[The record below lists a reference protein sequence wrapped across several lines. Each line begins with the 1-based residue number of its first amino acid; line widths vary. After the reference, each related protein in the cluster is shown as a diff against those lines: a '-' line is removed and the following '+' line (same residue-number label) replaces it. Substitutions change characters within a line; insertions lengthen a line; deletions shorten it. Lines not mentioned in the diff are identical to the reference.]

1 MCLGNKE
8 IMSMN
13 IKHYMELKGVDRM
26 QLSEDLNV
34 SYTTI
39 SDWINA
45 KTYPRI
51 DKIELMANYFG
62 VDKSSLVEK
71 RTEERI
77 ANDNALRI
85 AAHIDDNVTE
95 EQMNDIIRYIEFLK
109 SQQPKE

>member
-8 IMSMN
+8 IMGMN

-45 KTYPRI
+45 KTYPII

-62 VDKSSLVEK
+62 VDKSALVEK

-77 ANDNALRI
+77 ANDNAIRI

-95 EQMNDIIRYIEFLK
+95 EQMNDIIKYIKFLK
-109 SQQPKE
+109 SQQQKE

>member
-62 VDKSSLVEK
+62 VDKSALV
-71 RTEERI
+71 
-77 ANDNALRI
+77 
-85 AAHIDDNVTE
+85 
-95 EQMNDIIRYIEFLK
+95 
-109 SQQPKE
+109 

>member
-8 IMSMN
+8 IMGMN

-62 VDKSSLVEK
+62 VDKSALVEK

-77 ANDNALRI
+77 ANDNAIRI

-95 EQMNDIIRYIEFLK
+95 EQMNDIIKYIKFLK
-109 SQQPKE
+109 SQQQKE